1 MKQESVNPVT
11 DKVRAQGVPLR
22 DAADLDVVDVLLAL
36 RPGSKNVLAY
46 PELTLLL
53 TERRGFLTC
62 ESHQRTEAS
71 RMTSLRACR

>member
-36 RPGSKNVLAY
+36 RPGSKNV
-46 PELTLLL
+46 
-53 TERRGFLTC
+53 
-62 ESHQRTEAS
+62 
-71 RMTSLRACR
+71 